1 MWYSDYRIKKKNE
14 FRFIFWDMKT
24 KAIPLCISLTGWS
37 GYASIHQKDTV
48 VSFYPKDPSVCHYI
62 KKIQMSVPS
71 SMTNNSETRK
81 KNDFR
86 FIFCYHGRSVIII
99 YWHRKGWIDEKD
111 TMNNNITEIL
121 KYVPWA
127 LCGRMLQL
135 HLSIE
140 TEIAPAEKPST
151 ILYFL
156 LATCLMYLFF
166 CFFLLFLLYCSI

>member
-1 MWYSDYRIKKKNE
+1 MTLRRSMWYSDYRIKKKNE

-37 GYASIHQKDTV
+37 RYTSIHQKDTV

-99 YWHRKGWIDEKD
+99 CWHRKGWIDEKD

-127 LCGRMLQL
+127 REGGCYSNTIPKDLKSHSPECPR
-135 HLSIE
+135 
-140 TEIAPAEKPST
+140 APQ
-151 ILYFL
+151 
-156 LATCLMYLFF
+156 
-166 CFFLLFLLYCSI
+166 